1 LIFSGEAG
9 CRLRRPKLNEV
20 GTTSPG
26 GKHAQED
33 GYKAHAAVESESEII
48 TEIDVAPAGV
58 SGGSVAP
65 ALLPKL
71 AAEDAEIPRSRN
83 PQRLTLFAA
92 GCKPW
97 PSPMRPIE

>member
-71 AAEDAEIPRSRN
+71 AAEDAEIPPFSE
-83 PQRLTLFAA
+83 
-92 GCKPW
+92 
-97 PSPMRPIE
+97 PIALDALRGGL